1 MDVAQ
6 VYLEIYTKIHTRF
19 GSYIIGLG
27 LGYILYKTRSKV
39 KMPVVSIINTY
50 IISFN
55 IFMLF
60 YIYLFSYS
68 IFDQKIKLTKFKN
81 RLQSFS

>member
-6 VYLEIYTKIHTRF
+6 VYLEIYTKVYTRF
-19 GSYIIGLG
+19 GSYIVGLG

-39 KMPVVSIINTY
+39 KMPVVSIIYIY

-55 IFMLF
+55 I
-60 YIYLFSYS
+60 YLCFSIS
-68 IFDQKIKLTKFKN
+68 IFLLNI
-81 RLQSFS
+81 

>member
-6 VYLEIYTKIHTRF
+6 VYLEIYTKVYTRF
-19 GSYIIGLG
+19 GSYIVGLG

-39 KMPVVSIINTY
+39 KMPVVSIYTY

-55 IFMLF
+55 IYLCFSIS
-60 YIYLFSYS
+60 IYFLTQYL
-68 IFDQKIKLTKFKN
+68 IKK
-81 RLQSFS
+81 